1 MEAEN
6 ESWDVTEE
14 KVKEVLKDKLSLEFE
29 PSIERAHRVGKI
41 VTGTR
46 RRPRTIVCR
55 LRDWKQKELIIKSS
69 RRIKPAGIYIKEDL
83 AQETLEKRDEQRP
96 QLEEA
101 KRKGKIAYFVLD
113 KLIVKDKPS
122 YFR

>member
-1 MEAEN
+1 MEIIVN
-6 ESWDVTEE
+6 
-14 KVKEVLKDKLSLEFE
+14 K
-29 PSIERAHRVGKI
+29 ICVGKI

-46 RRPRTIVCR
+46 RRPRTIVCQ
-55 LRDWKQKELIIKSS
+55 LQDWKQKELIIKSS
-69 RRIKPAGIYIKEDL
+69 RRIKPAGISIKEDL

-113 KLIVKDKPS
+113 KLIVKDKPC